1 MTDLKAIRKWAP
13 ERWCSRLGELHAAL
27 DREPPPENIHA
38 LEGKVATLVDE
49 IVLILLE
56 VLKKVVEEKGWE
68 FSALELFEGVYC
80 EEGMGWEVIRE
91 RFRETRVL
99 IARFTG
105 GSKREK
111 QRIRPQLAARGM
123 I

>member
-13 ERWCSRLGELHAAL
+13 ERWCSRLGELYAAL
-27 DREPPPENIHA
+27 ESEPPPENFHA
-38 LEGKVATLVDE
+38 LEGKVASLVDE

-56 VLKKVVEEKGWE
+56 VLKKVIEEKGWK

-105 GSKREK
+105 GSKNEK